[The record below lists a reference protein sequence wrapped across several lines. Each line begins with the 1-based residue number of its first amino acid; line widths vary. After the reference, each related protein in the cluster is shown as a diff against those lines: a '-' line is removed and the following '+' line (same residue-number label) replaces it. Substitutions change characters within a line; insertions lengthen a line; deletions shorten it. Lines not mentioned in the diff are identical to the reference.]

1 MAATRAQD
9 ADPAF
14 HTYDLTLTDRELDDF
29 LVFMEQQTTGC
40 YSDAVPQLPDAAADF
55 PCLQLQPHTDSPS
68 NSEGSESIEM
78 DPPVVG
84 LPPYMGSTGSF
95 SSAAAAAA
103 AAACDLQG
111 SAGANNNWEQQQAG
125 LEGEGQQLPASCV
138 MDISATLP
146 KLEAMEIKVE
156 AEDEPVTAAVTDA
169 QQQVP
174 SLASPGPAA
183 AGAAAAAPGAV
194 LETTAA
200 GAAGSGACNS
210 SAAMQAA
217 PGLLP
222 AAAAAAAAAANGV
235 AVSMPFAAVQQPAA
249 TGVQGILGAG
259 TGYSLP
265 LTLGQWPGAAAG
277 GTTAAAGMPGQQQAL
292 PQVLFIQAPAAART
306 QQQQQQQQL
315 AATLTRASSLR
326 EHQQQQQRNFAHIGL
341 SKPSLQRTASLA
353 DGCGGSS
360 SSGGKGGQVS
370 HSTVEKQR
378 RDRLNSLIDELSDIV
393 PPADPK
399 YGNDVSSVRRPKHV
413 VLSDTINLLKAMQ
426 AKLQIEEAEI
436 CTLKQQAAAVT
447 AIAAASHQQQGLAA
461 AAAGSPLSRADS
473 PTAGLSDTGAA
484 ALPLAPEGG
493 VQASG
498 VLVEQGVSCLF
509 VKVNCRDRKGLLSD
523 VVGALRAFP
532 VVICTAAITTTKDGT
547 VHDVFEVRIE
557 DDSVTPEDIQCAV
570 HMALFNSERAR
581 SKRLRQD
588 EFPAA
593 C

>member
-1 MAATRAQD
+1 MTMAATRAQD

-40 YSDAVPQLPDAAADF
+40 YSDTVPQLPDAAADF

-103 AAACDLQG
+103 AAAACGLQG

-169 QQQVP
+169 QQQ
-174 SLASPGPAA
+174 
-183 AGAAAAAPGAV
+183 
-194 LETTAA
+194 
-200 GAAGSGACNS
+200 
-210 SAAMQAA
+210 
-217 PGLLP
+217 
-222 AAAAAAAAAANGV
+222 
-235 AVSMPFAAVQQPAA
+235 
-249 TGVQGILGAG
+249 
-259 TGYSLP
+259 
-265 LTLGQWPGAAAG
+265 
-277 GTTAAAGMPGQQQAL
+277 
-292 PQVLFIQAPAAART
+292 
-306 QQQQQQQQL
+306 
-315 AATLTRASSLR
+315 
-326 EHQQQQQRNFAHIGL
+326 
-341 SKPSLQRTASLA
+341 RTASLA

-399 YGNDVSSVRRPKHV
+399 YGNDASSVRRPKHV

-461 AAAGSPLSRADS
+461 AAAGSPLSPADY
-473 PTAGLSDTGAA
+473 PTAGLSDTGSA